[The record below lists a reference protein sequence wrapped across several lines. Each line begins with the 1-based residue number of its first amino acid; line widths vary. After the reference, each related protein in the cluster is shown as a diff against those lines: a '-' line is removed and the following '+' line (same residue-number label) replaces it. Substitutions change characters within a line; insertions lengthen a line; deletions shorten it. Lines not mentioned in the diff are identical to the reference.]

1 MTREIR
7 LGPFDKITAD
17 IIEDSRK
24 DISEYT
30 AKAEI
35 QEEKVETGPVRSRR
49 AYGSHASR
57 NRTNAARMQA
67 NLDIQL
73 AWLKRYNRPL
83 YDEVTNE
90 K

>member
-1 MTREIR
+1 MR

-17 IIEDSRK
+17 DIEFRRK

-35 QEEKVETGPVRSRR
+35 QEAKVLTGPVRSRR

-57 NRTNAARMQA
+57 NRTSAARMQGD
-67 NLDIQL
+67 LDIQL
-73 AWLKRYNRPL
+73 AWLKRYNPSL
-83 YDEVTNE
+83 YEEVT